1 VLPVIL
7 EYMRVPQTVLLGADH
22 TVDVETLRALEA
34 PAVPMSAVLNEST
47 GAVDVIDMLALNAFV
62 TGVQPYAQI
71 TNLNNVRAEAPLMP
85 AEASVRRQALDDD
98 DRCQLAEGD
107 GWTLC
112 VTRWKQSRRAHVLVT
127 ATSAELAER
136 ITNATIEDA
145 VDPLP
150 PPDVA
155 VVMGFWHQSTQGPRR
170 LTRPITAQPWDEIRR
185 NYASN
190 TAAAFDR
197 LMELTPDAI
206 KGRLLLLH
214 GAPGTGKTTA
224 LRSLARQW
232 RDWCQVDCVLDPER
246 LFSNPAY
253 LLDAAIGVYQS
264 PNERQWRLLLME
276 DCDELIRGEAK
287 QATGQALSRLL
298 NLTDGILGQGRDV
311 LVAITTNE
319 DLAKLH
325 PAVVRPGRCL
335 ARIEAGPL
343 PYDEAG
349 AWLGTSTGIGSGG
362 ATLAQLY
369 ALRDGTDPLT
379 ATDPEPPIGQYL

>member
-1 VLPVIL
+1 
-7 EYMRVPQTVLLGADH
+7 MRVPQTVLLGADH
-22 TVDVETLRALEA
+22 AVDVETPRALET
-34 PAVPMSAVLNEST
+34 PAMPMSAVLNDNT
-47 GAVDVIDMLALNAFV
+47 GAVDVIDLLALTAFV
-62 TGVQPYAQI
+62 NGVQPYAQI
-71 TNLNNVRAEAPLMP
+71 TNLSNVRADAPLLP
-85 AEASVRRQALDDD
+85 DEAILRRQALDDE

-112 VTRWKQSRRAHVLVT
+112 VTRWKHNRRAHVLVT

-136 ITNATIEDA
+136 ITDATIDGA
-145 VDPLP
+145 VDPPP

-155 VVMGFWHQSTQGPRR
+155 VIMGFWYQSVHGPRR
-170 LTRPITAQPWDEIRR
+170 QTRPITAQPWDEIRR

-190 TAAAFDR
+190 TAGAFDR
-197 LMELTPDAI
+197 LMELTPDGI
-206 KGRLLLLH
+206 NGRLLLLH
-214 GAPGTGKTTA
+214 GPPGTGKTTA
-224 LRSLARQW
+224 LRALARQW
-232 RDWCQVDCVLDPER
+232 RDWCQFDCVLDPER

-253 LLDAAIGVYQS
+253 LLDAAMGVDQGS
-264 PNERQWRLLLME
+264 NEHQWRLLLME

-319 DLAKLH
+319 DIAKLH

-335 ARIEAGPL
+335 ARIEAGRL
-343 PYDEAG
+343 AYDEAC
-349 AWLGTSTGIGSGG
+349 AWLGSPAGVGSRG
-362 ATLAQLY
+362 ATLAELY
-369 ALRDGTDPLT
+369 ALRDGTEQVV